1 MNGTNYILFGF
12 GSALAGYAL
21 FKALLAI
28 LPSRLS
34 SQSEKQ
40 ASEVI
45 KEAKRQGQSIL
56 ASKAQQVE
64 DELELAA
71 EELESEIAQSK
82 DELLDEEAIIESR
95 KKEISREETRL
106 QKLEKE
112 VEKITSNVAQTQSE
126 FEATFSKLEE
136 GNQNLVS
143 ELEQVAQTSSTESRS
158 RIANTIIDARQ
169 LECQKVL
176 KTLNEE
182 MSSTARK
189 KDQSILDRTHSRY
202 APDFAWPK
210 NTNLVESDDLSK
222 LKNMAENGQQVF
234 EDLKELAQIDI
245 SPITSSRD
253 EELVTAIKVA
263 GGFGIHREAARL
275 TIKELLGQRQG
286 AWAKTRDAY
295 QAHAKRLDHEAK
307 FLGKR
312 AVNELRLDGI
322 HPEIQYLIGALN
334 WRTSYRQNQWFHTV
348 EVAVLAGLIASE
360 VGIDPDHAKRVG
372 LLHDIG
378 KAIDYRIE
386 GSHAVISGDYADRF
400 GEKKV
405 ICDTVMSHHA
415 DLLVETPLAYTLIAA
430 DTLSGARPG
439 ARINLEEGYQIRL
452 SAIAE
457 AVKSFPGV
465 NDLAIMNGGREVHV
479 NVNYKKVSEKRAQS
493 LAGEIAR
500 KIEEDVA
507 YPGQIKVLVS
517 RCFENVTVA

>member
-1 MNGTNYILFGF
+1 MSGMQYAYIGIGATIVGFILFRV
-12 GSALAGYAL
+12 
-21 FKALLAI
+21 LLAV
-28 LPSRLS
+28 LPNRLS
-34 SQSEKQ
+34 SQSLRQ
-40 ASEVI
+40 AEEVI
-45 KEAKRQGQSIL
+45 KEAKRQRKAIL
-56 ASKAQQVE
+56 KSKAQQLE

-71 EELESEIAQSK
+71 EDLETEISESK
-82 DELLDEEAIIESR
+82 EDIEDNEMMIESR
-95 KKEISREETRL
+95 KKEVQREESRL
-106 QKLEKE
+106 QKLEQE
-112 VEKITSNVAQTQSE
+112 VAEIESNVLKTKDE
-126 FEATFSKLEE
+126 FEAIATGYETTTNALIQKLEAAA
-136 GNQNLVS
+136 GSKS
-143 ELEQVAQTSSTESRS
+143 EEIKASLKNNIV
-158 RIANTIIDARQ
+158 DKRQ

-182 MSSTARK
+182 MSSSARK
-189 KDQSILDRTHSRY
+189 KAQSILDRTHSRY
-202 APDFAWPK
+202 APDFSWPK
-210 NTNLVESDDLSK
+210 NTNLVESEDQPK
-222 LKNMAENGQQVF
+222 LQNMAENGTQVL
-234 EDLKELAQIDI
+234 EDLKEIAGIDI
-245 SPITSSRD
+245 APIVSSRHED
-253 EELVTAIKVA
+253 MVTAIKVA
-263 GGFGIHREAARL
+263 GGYGIHREAARL
-275 TIKELLGQRQG
+275 TIEELLPQSQG
-286 AWAKTRDAY
+286 AWAKCKDTY
-295 QAHAKRLDHEAK
+295 EKHVSRLNFEAK

-322 HPEIQYLIGALN
+322 HPEIQQLIGALN

-348 EVAVLAGLIASE
+348 EVAVLAGLIAAE
-360 VGIDPDHAKRVG
+360 IGIDPDHAKRVG

-457 AVKSFPGV
+457 AVKSFQGV

-479 NVNYKKVSEKRAQS
+479 NVNYKKVSEERAKS
-493 LAGEIAR
+493 LATEIAR

-517 RCFENVTVA
+517 RCFENITVA